1 MLPSLTVLEHFD
13 RRRSG
18 VTGPGCHIWTG
29 SRNSNGYGKMSVLDA
44 GTWYTHRIAYGIAH
58 GWVPPEL
65 DHLCRNRACFNP
77 DHLEAVT
84 HLENCQRADIHP
96 TENCQR
102 GHRWEDEGWY
112 TNGHG
117 RKCRACHR
125 IIARESARR
134 RKAARSNYDIER
146 TGTAQ

>member
-58 GWVPPEL
+58 GHVPPEL
-65 DHLCRNRACFNP
+65 DHLCGNRACFNP
-77 DHLEAVT
+77 DRLEAVT
-84 HLENCQRADIHP
+84 HPENLRRAGRGPSTTCQA
-96 TENCQR
+96 
-102 GHRWEDEGWY
+102 GHVWAEEGWY
-112 TNGHG
+112 LNSRG
-117 RKCRACHR
+117 RKCKACHR
-125 IIARESARR
+125 ITARASAQ
-134 RKAARSNYDIER
+134 RKAARSKHDTPADQGCN
-146 TGTAQ
+146 